1 MSGKSINFDDK
12 KINKSNFYKNKKL
25 FDLNDIDVNKILVS
39 KKESFGT
46 KNSLK
51 YFIGYN
57 DSDVIRPLCIIL
69 PQMIGYVKHFDSNK
83 SVSFKVS
90 NNKLL
95 KKYNKIWE
103 RVGNLLNIEFDSE
116 PVYGDVDKYIK
127 TKIKIYGD
135 RVNRNF
141 QGKNVSKENAS
152 YKCLS
157 LIMLDS
163 VIRVNK
169 KYYPQTLLEECNYVI
184 RKNKMENLINN
195 DLYLRSSDESDNEN
209 DNEGDNESD
218 NESDN

>member
-1 MSGKSINFDDK
+1 MVNFDDK
-12 KINKSNFYKNKKL
+12 NINKRNFYKNKKL

-39 KKESFGT
+39 KKGSYST

-57 DSDVIRPLCIIL
+57 DGDFIRLLCIIL

-83 SVSFKVS
+83 TKYFKVS
-90 NNKLL
+90 DNKLL

-103 RVGNLLNIEFDSE
+103 NVGNLLNIDFDSE
-116 PVYGDVDKYIK
+116 PVYGDVDKYVK
-127 TKIKIYGD
+127 TKIKVYGD
-135 RVNRNF
+135 RVNTNF
-141 QGKNVSKENAS
+141 QGKKVPKENAS

-169 KYYPQTLLEECNYVI
+169 KYYPQTLVEECKHVI
-184 RKNKMENLINN
+184 RKNKMGNLINN
-195 DLYLRSSDESDNEN
+195 DLNLSSSDESDNE
-209 DNEGDNESD
+209 SD
-218 NESDN
+218 NEFYN